1 MSQAVITQVFEQ
13 WKAQQ
18 AATNEAVT
26 LDEFVFAHVP
36 DLDVDTPIDRNEVMP
51 PAAQIVHRQ
60 AVSRTGVVND
70 NAVVYS
76 VVLGA
81 DTGDF
86 TFNWVGLI
94 NKASGTLAMIVHAPE
109 QQKLKTKEGQQ
120 GNVLTRS
127 FLMEFNGAQ
136 AETNINTPAETW
148 QIDFTARMAGMDER
162 QRLEN
167 VDVYGAGA
175 FFDDGYLVAKN
186 GTQYFVTKGV
196 GYVAGL
202 RSALAA
208 NQNITVTTKP
218 VKVWLDVSWTGTLTS
233 AWDVQQ
239 KITVAATHTDY
250 VQDGIQHYVFALAS
264 IDANGNIT
272 DLRPKGSLGEQQGN
286 SDFLRKDAN
295 LSDLKDKAKSRESL
309 ELGSAATKNTGTSGD
324 AVPLLSGAN
333 TWGAEQFFDGRVNS
347 KAGLELYHAT
357 PYIDFHFN
365 NSDEDYTSR
374 IIESA
379 KGTLTAQ
386 ANWSVSGT
394 ITSGGLASFKSGVDI
409 TGRYGNI
416 SVNGMALLIKPT
428 TAGYATYIM
437 CQDSDG
443 SNLWYVGKGSSNVND
458 AVFNNYKAGNNRI
471 ELKSDGAVNIASSNV
486 KPVGVNN
493 QVKITAQDAIKIVQ
507 GDYGAIIRRS
517 ENNLYIIPTEK
528 GQAEDGGIGKLRP
541 FSIAL
546 DTGIVSMSH
555 GLTLGAAL
563 PVGSGGT
570 GSTTAAGARA
580 NLGCGAAATMSYSTA
595 AYTGLAGSQT
605 EAASTAQLVGL
616 RDAVYTKTAGDARYQ
631 LKNTASKAANGWYKD
646 TSTGLIFQWGQ
657 ASGAANAKITVTY
670 PIAFPNA
677 CLNASLTDIWP
688 QLSMYTAAI
697 SAKTATTLS
706 VGLATT
712 SVFWFAIGY

>member
-36 DLDVDTPIDRNEVMP
+36 DLDVDAPIDRNEVMP
-51 PAAQIVHRQ
+51 PAAQVVHRQ

-136 AETNINTPAETW
+136 AETNIDTPAETW

-167 VDVYGAGA
+167 VDIYGAGA

-186 GTQYFVTKGV
+186 GTQYFVTKGA

-295 LSDLKDKAKSRESL
+295 LSDLKDKAKGRESL
-309 ELGSAATKNTGTSGD
+309 GLGSAATKNTGTSGD

-333 TWGAEQFFDGRVNS
+333 TWGAEQFFNGRVNV
-347 KAGLELYHAT
+347 KGGFELYHTT
-357 PYIDFHFN
+357 PYIDFHFA
-365 NSDEDYTSR
+365 NSDADYTSR
-374 IIESA
+374 IIESE
-379 KGTLTAQ
+379 KGTLTAM

-394 ITSGGLASFKSGVDI
+394 LTSNGKSFLKSGLDV
-409 TGRYGNI
+409 TGFTTLFCDLAGLTLRPVTANAACYILGR
-416 SVNGMALLIKPT
+416 SSTGDVN
-428 TAGYATYIM
+428 
-437 CQDSDG
+437 
-443 SNLWYVGKGSSNVND
+443 WYVGKGSGGNYNATFSSYIGGNRVDLVEDGSVNIVSNNSKPIT
-458 AVFNNYKAGNNRI
+458 FNNETKATSANAWRITYGNYGTFWRN
-471 ELKSDGAVNIASSNV
+471 DGSHIYLMLTAS
-486 KPVGVNN
+486 
-493 QVKITAQDAIKIVQ
+493 
-507 GDYGAIIRRS
+507 GDTTGSYNS
-517 ENNLYIIPTEK
+517 
-528 GQAEDGGIGKLRP
+528 LRP
-541 FSIAL
+541 FYVSL
-546 DTGIVSMSH
+546 ETGKVTMANGATING
-555 GLTLGAAL
+555 GLTLGTAL
-563 PVGSGGT
+563 PIGSGGT
-570 GSTTAAGARA
+570 GSTTAAGARSA
-580 NLGCGAAATMSYSTA
+580 LGCGSAATMSYSTA
-595 AYTGLAGSQT
+595 ALTSLAGMPT
-605 EAASTAQLVGL
+605 EAASTTQLVAL
-616 RDAVYTKTAGDARYQ
+616 RDTTYTRTAADARYVQ
-631 LKNTASKAANGWYKD
+631 NM
-646 TSTGLIFQWGQ
+646 QR
-657 ASGAANAKITVTY
+657 GAATSPAKVNQYGANEAPTGCVLTRAWGDSNDNYGVLMTYRPLQIYINNAWRTIT
-670 PIAFPNA
+670 
-677 CLNASLTDIWP
+677 
-688 QLSMYTAAI
+688 
-697 SAKTATTLS
+697 
-706 VGLATT
+706 G
-712 SVFWFAIGY
+712 